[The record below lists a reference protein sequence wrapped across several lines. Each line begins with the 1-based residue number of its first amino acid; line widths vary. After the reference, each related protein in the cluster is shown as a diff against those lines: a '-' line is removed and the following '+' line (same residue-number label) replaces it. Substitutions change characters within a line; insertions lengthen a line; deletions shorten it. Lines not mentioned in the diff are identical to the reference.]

1 MDFLILS
8 LPRSGTA
15 WFANFLTYGNC
26 FCYHEPL
33 ADGHLNQPRVAPIT
47 GAIDT
52 IAYLGEW
59 SAPRM
64 YALVRN
70 SDEIEASLSKLSPIT
85 FRDDYDRF
93 YSRTFDLVT
102 FRYDSLFNLDYLE
115 LVWNTITN
123 SPFPHA
129 RAELLI
135 EMNIQR
141 DFDKL
146 VRRVGRAYG
155 GA

>member
-1 MDFLILS
+1 
-8 LPRSGTA
+8 
-15 WFANFLTYGNC
+15 
-26 FCYHEPL
+26 
-33 ADGHLNQPRVAPIT
+33 
-47 GAIDT
+47 
-52 IAYLGEW
+52 
-59 SAPRM
+59 M